1 MWLLY
6 LRESQNVAKSTS
18 ARESRRREGKTD
30 DAGLRQDAY
39 WSARVTWRACA
50 WLFFFSFFLLSFLI
64 TAVTILILVIII
76 ILNVIISCQPE
87 RDGRSVNVY
96 YTCAVTRLC
105 FPLPFLFFCFFFWI
119 VPFILR
125 FAFDRVF
132 STTKLVNPVSVVI
145 HYYHYVDPCCFVLFV
160 IFFLSAKRVFFFS
173 FFFTWRSNNKIWTWE
188 PDFLE
193 SRIFWEKKKEEK
205 YMHKNNESLCFF
217 IVLLLFFLILIR
229 FLLAR

>member
-1 MWLLY
+1 MY

-160 IFFLSAKRVFFFS
+160 IFFLSAKRVFFFL
-173 FFFTWRSNNKIWTWE
+173 FFL
-188 PDFLE
+188 PDE
-193 SRIFWEKKKEEK
+193 VIIKYERGSRIFWNLEFFGRKKKK
-205 YMHKNNESLCFF
+205 RNTCTKTMRVS
-217 IVLLLFFLILIR
+217 VSLLFYCYF
-229 FLLAR
+229 F